1 MKNYGEKKIRLTKNN
16 KTFTA
21 TIYDTCSD
29 KDCNGCCSENA
40 RNGYLVD
47 LEY

>member
-1 MKNYGEKKIRLTKNN
+1 MKNYGGKKIRLIKNN

-29 KDCNGCCSENA
+29 KDCSGCCSANA